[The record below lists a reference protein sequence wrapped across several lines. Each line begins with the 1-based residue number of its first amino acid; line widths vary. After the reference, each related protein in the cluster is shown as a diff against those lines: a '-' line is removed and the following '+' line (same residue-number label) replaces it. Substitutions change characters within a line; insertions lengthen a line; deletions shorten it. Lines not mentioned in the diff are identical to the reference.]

1 MLFRSHLD
9 LNFCFDTG
17 HAHLH
22 EGIENAYRLMKSR
35 IRSTH
40 VHDNN
45 KTDDNHIFPLVGEGG
60 TIDWRRAM
68 QTLRSAQNQYPLLL
82 ELRAL
87 DGVDNPLDHVRKVFD
102 GLEALPSAEPEA

>member
-1 MLFRSHLD
+1 
-9 LNFCFDTG
+9 
-17 HAHLH
+17 
-22 EGIENAYRLMKSR
+22 
-35 IRSTH
+35 
-40 VHDNN
+40 
-45 KTDDNHIFPLVGEGG
+45 
-60 TIDWRRAM
+60 M